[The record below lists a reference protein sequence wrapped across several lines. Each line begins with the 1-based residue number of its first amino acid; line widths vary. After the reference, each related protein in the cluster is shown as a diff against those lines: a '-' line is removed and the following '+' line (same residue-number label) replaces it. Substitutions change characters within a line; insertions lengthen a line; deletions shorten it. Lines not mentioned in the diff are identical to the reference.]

1 MASQVAFSTIIT
13 NHYCHAGQE
22 LSNAM
27 LFIGA
32 DTVEYVLAVR
42 TAGGEGVTV
51 LDASLSMASL
61 GAPYVA
67 MMGCAVTV

>member
-1 MASQVAFSTIIT
+1 
-13 NHYCHAGQE
+13 
-22 LSNAM
+22 M